1 MNRREVVALRGVL
14 SEQNPGAEVVVI
26 PQQDG
31 VKVVI
36 SGPGVGGG
44 VSGPHRETDVKIC
57 MSDDGPLMRFLLN
70 GHL

>member
-1 MNRREVVALRGVL
+1 MNRRRVKELHGLL
-14 SEQNPGAEVVVI
+14 SERHPDAEVAVI

-31 VKVVI
+31 AKVVI
-36 SGPGVGGG
+36 SGPDVGCG
-44 VSGPHRETDVKIC
+44 VSGPHSGTDVRIC

>member
-1 MNRREVVALRGVL
+1 MNRREVVELRDHL
-14 SEQNPGAEVVVI
+14 SEQNPGGEVVVI

-44 VSGPHRETDVKIC
+44 VSGPHHGTDIKIC
-57 MSDDGPLMRFLLN
+57 MSDDGPLMRSLLN

>member
-1 MNRREVVALRGVL
+1 MNRQEAKGLHGVVSAR
-14 SEQNPGAEVVVI
+14 NPDAEVAVI

-36 SGPGVGGG
+36 SGSDLGSGA
-44 VSGPHRETDVKIC
+44 SGPHAGTDVKLC
-57 MSDDGPLMRFLLN
+57 MSDNGSLITFLLN